1 MTTTARPSPEC
12 LALAE
17 RFAAGRVEVPAL
29 RHRREDIPDLVAAIV
44 RRHADGAQPA
54 RLNSEALQ
62 ILMRSGWPQN
72 VRQLEN
78 AVRSALSNRSGPEIT
93 ISDLPSDVRRQAT
106 RRTLSPIEQVE
117 LDAILTAL
125 EQAGDNRTR
134 AAAALGISRATLHRR
149 LRAYGLALD
158 HSAF

>member
-1 MTTTARPSPEC
+1 M
-12 LALAE
+12 
-17 RFAAGRVEVPAL
+17 
-29 RHRREDIPDLVAAIV
+29 
-44 RRHADGAQPA
+44 
-54 RLNSEALQ
+54 
-62 ILMRSGWPQN
+62 
-72 VRQLEN
+72 
-78 AVRSALSNRSGPEIT
+78 
-93 ISDLPSDVRRQAT
+93 RRQAT